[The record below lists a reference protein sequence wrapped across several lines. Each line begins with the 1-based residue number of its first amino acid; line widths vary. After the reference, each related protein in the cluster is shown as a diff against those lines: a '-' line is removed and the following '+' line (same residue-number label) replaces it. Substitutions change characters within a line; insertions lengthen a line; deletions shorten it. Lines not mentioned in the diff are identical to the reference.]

1 MTFVS
6 LESTDTP
13 INYSDESSAFAYS
26 NEFIQEVVSEINQ
39 AIINNN
45 SVSMRI
51 ETSSMSY
58 DHTIN
63 TKITDCKHSINSIF
77 FNTSE
82 ANITVK
88 NPSFGDGMPANGTF
102 KFYVKND
109 DITITVVIH
118 K

>member
-1 MTFVS
+1 MLIDKYERMSYCKKIKKGGLTNMTFVS

-77 FNTSE
+77 FR
-82 ANITVK
+82 
-88 NPSFGDGMPANGTF
+88 F
-102 KFYVKND
+102 
-109 DITITVVIH
+109 IH
-118 K
+118 FN